1 MARLISTR
9 LGKGLSSGLLFS
21 LLGAVMVTSCASSYE
36 SSSAPRDMA
45 GSAMNNAIEADI
57 VAQSAP
63 ALPTD
68 GAVQEKSAESL
79 PVEPAPGSPSQ
90 SKPQLIKTADLS
102 MEVEDTSTAI
112 QAISQLMGQEQGDI
126 LNLNES
132 GSSDARQSAN
142 LSLRVPATRLNATLE
157 KLAALGEVENR
168 SISAQDVSGQIV
180 DTDARLR
187 NLRKQEE
194 MLLKIMEKSGEVP
207 DVLAVSQELANV
219 RQNIEQIDAQLKLL
233 KSQVA
238 YSTINIYL
246 SEPATFSAPSRTK
259 FSTELK
265 NTWEESTD
273 SVLGFSR
280 GLIKL
285 GLALLVWSP
294 YLGILALLIW
304 GAKRSLR
311 NRRDRRIARKQAAM
325 QQAAMQQ
332 ATQPSPTAPSET
344 QS

>member
-1 MARLISTR
+1 MARFIQAR
-9 LGKGLSSGLLFS
+9 FGKGLSSGLLLS

-36 SSSAPRDMA
+36 SSSAPAGNSIQEEFADAAMEGDM
-45 GSAMNNAIEADI
+45 

-79 PVEPAPGSPSQ
+79 PVEPVPGSPAQ
-90 SKPQLIKTADLS
+90 TKPQLIKTADLS
-102 MEVEDTSTAI
+102 MEVEDTGTAI
-112 QAISQLMGQEQGDI
+112 QAISQLMVKEQGDI

-132 GSSDARQSAN
+132 GSGDVRQSAS
-142 LSLRVPATRLNATLE
+142 LSLRVPSQRLSAALE
-157 KLAALGEVENR
+157 QLAALGEVENR
-168 SISAQDVSGQIV
+168 NISAQDVSGQIV

-194 MLLKIMEKSGEVP
+194 MILKIMEKSGEIK

-238 YSTINIYL
+238 YSTINLYL

-273 SVLGFSR
+273 SVLGFTR
-280 GLIKL
+280 GLLKL

-294 YLGILALLIW
+294 YLGVLALLIW
-304 GAKRSLR
+304 GAKRSLGK
-311 NRRDRRIARKQAAM
+311 RRDRKATLKPEAQA
-325 QQAAMQQ
+325 
-332 ATQPSPTAPSET
+332 
-344 QS
+344 

>member
-1 MARLISTR
+1 MARLISDR
-9 LGKGLSSGLLFS
+9 LGKGLSSGLLLS

-36 SSSAPRDMA
+36 SSSAPSAEMA
-45 GSAMNNAIEADI
+45 GSAMDSAMEADI
-57 VAQSAP
+57 VAQNAP
-63 ALPTD
+63 ALPGD
-68 GAVQEKSAESL
+68 GAIQEKSAESL
-79 PVEPAPGSPSQ
+79 PIEPSPGSPSQ

-102 MEVEDTSTAI
+102 MEVEDTGSAI
-112 QAISQLMGQEQGDI
+112 QAISQLMGEEQGDI

-142 LSLRVPATRLNATLE
+142 LSLRVPAARLNATLE
-157 KLAALGEVENR
+157 KLAALGNVENR

-311 NRRDRRIARKQAAM
+311 KRRDRRIATKQAA
-325 QQAAMQQ
+325 
-332 ATQPSPTAPSET
+332 TQPET